1 MLEDVV
7 VITRLLVFGDWSSMG
22 IILED
27 KASSKIWSLLC
38 SPRGHQANPHM
49 PRASGIS
56 KRERVERAIGGSAF
70 TLVVLVCSTD

>member
-27 KASSKIWSLLC
+27 KAKLQDLVSTMQSSRTSGKSTYAPCIRHFEEGEGRESDWRSCFYISCLSLLY
-38 SPRGHQANPHM
+38 
-49 PRASGIS
+49 
-56 KRERVERAIGGSAF
+56 
-70 TLVVLVCSTD
+70 